1 MRILY
6 VTILA
11 MLYFLIFFHMQVLS
25 LFFVLFFVIGCSG
38 QINNSFDQESLNNKS
53 KGLVI
58 MRATGTLHG
67 SKEFFVTTG
76 WLNTNTQNMFHTRGP
91 NKRFLN
97 ITDDPT
103 KYYIYM
109 LEPGHYT
116 LNEIFFLEQSS
127 VDMFSIHGYSNISN
141 FAYFD
146 IKGGEVL
153 YLGDCYQ
160 NYDSKKDGSHG
171 MVLNRTGLN
180 DTFERAKE
188 FMRQNYPSVA
198 DKLEKKLILTYNAN
212 EDK

>member
-1 MRILY
+1 
-6 VTILA
+6 
-11 MLYFLIFFHMQVLS
+11 
-25 LFFVLFFVIGCSG
+25 
-38 QINNSFDQESLNNKS
+38 
-53 KGLVI
+53 
-58 MRATGTLHG
+58 
-67 SKEFFVTTG
+67 
-76 WLNTNTQNMFHTRGP
+76 
-91 NKRFLN
+91 
-97 ITDDPT
+97 
-103 KYYIYM
+103 
-109 LEPGHYT
+109 
-116 LNEIFFLEQSS
+116 
-127 VDMFSIHGYSNISN
+127 MFSIHGYSNISN